1 MNGEGWVAQMDS
13 KARVVIVDAGVRG
26 QSTRGILAGTH
37 VQTLDGL
44 LPVEFLEP
52 GDRIVTRTGAA
63 RLVAISLS
71 VHKHATLV
79 RICGSSLGYDR
90 PEGDL
95 LVAPG
100 QQIMIRDWRAKVMY
114 GAEVAAVAAS
124 RLIDG
129 DFVRAERLP
138 VARLFTLRF
147 DTAQV
152 IFAEGL
158 ELACDLAA
166 TASAR

>member
-1 MNGEGWVAQMDS
+1 MDGQT
-13 KARVVIVDAGVRG
+13 RVVIVDAGARG
-26 QSTRGILAGTH
+26 QSSRGVLAGTH

-52 GDRIVTRTGAA
+52 GDRIVTRTGAV
-63 RLVAISLS
+63 RLVAISSS
-71 VHKHATLV
+71 VHKDATLV
-79 RICGSSLGYDR
+79 RICASSLGYDR
-90 PEGDL
+90 PEVDL

-100 QQIMIRDWRAKVMY
+100 QQIMIRDWRAKVLY

-124 RLIDG
+124 RLMDG

-138 VARLFTLRF
+138 FARLFTLRF
-147 DTAQV
+147 ESAQV

-158 ELACDLAA
+158 ELACDQAA
-166 TASAR
+166 TATVR